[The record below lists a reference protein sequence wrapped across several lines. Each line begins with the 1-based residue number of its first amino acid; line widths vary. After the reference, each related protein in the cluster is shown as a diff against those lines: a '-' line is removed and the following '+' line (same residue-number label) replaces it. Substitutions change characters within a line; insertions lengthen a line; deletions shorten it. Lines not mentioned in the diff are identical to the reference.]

1 MGGYPTVV
9 TTTAPQRL
17 GQSVKTL
24 TPGYFAV
31 TMASGIVSVGMQLE
45 GFSMLSLFLLVICA
59 ASFLVLLLLNI
70 WRAVAYPQAIRE
82 DFMDPRRAFGFFTF
96 VAGAD
101 VLGVR
106 LDMAGFPWLTSV
118 LLLVA
123 GGVFLVIGYVI
134 PWTAAL
140 SKQKQSVVATANGT
154 WFIWVVASQS
164 IAIVAATL
172 ETTAGPGRAL
182 FALIAVVAWSVGV
195 LLYGATAV
203 FVALRLMLYPFG
215 PEDFNP
221 PYWVTMGALA
231 ITVLAGARIVDMAQ
245 APMVAATGHLIA
257 GLSVVFWGIATWL
270 IPPLVAAGLWRH
282 LLHRFPLRYEATL
295 WSIIFPLGMYAVASL
310 SLGATDNLPIVLWIG
325 KVELWVAFAAWLL
338 TFVVMGYHIVRPLVP
353 SRSRG

>member
-1 MGGYPTVV
+1 M

-31 TMASGIVSVGMQLE
+31 TMASGIISVGMRLE
-45 GFSMLSLFLLVICA
+45 GFELISMLLLVVCA
-59 ASFLVLLLLNI
+59 ASFVLLLVLNV
-70 WRAVAYPQAIRE
+70 WRALAHPSAIRE

-106 LDMAGFPWLTSV
+106 LDIAGYPVLTAV

-172 ETTAGPGRAL
+172 ETTAGAGRAM

-215 PEDFNP
+215 PEEFTP

-270 IPPLVAAGLWRH
+270 IPPLIAAGLWRH
-282 LLHRFPLRYEATL
+282 VLHRITLRYEATL

-310 SLGATDNLPIVLWIG
+310 SIGATDNLPIVLWIG
-325 KVELWVAFAAWLL
+325 KVELWVALAAWLG
-338 TFVVMGYHIVRPLVP
+338 TFVAMTYHVVRTLMPPRAV
-353 SRSRG
+353 SAE